1 MVDKIFERTE
11 AEGRELTLE
20 EVLLLS
26 DVEDVLFELKNGN
39 ERLVN
44 LYHPPSLFTHVPALS
59 FSLSLSSSWAHHRT
73 RTTAR
78 NAQFE

>member
-11 AEGRELTLE
+11 AEGREITLE

-44 LYHPPSLFTHVPALS
+44 L
-59 FSLSLSSSWAHHRT
+59 
-73 RTTAR
+73 
-78 NAQFE
+78 